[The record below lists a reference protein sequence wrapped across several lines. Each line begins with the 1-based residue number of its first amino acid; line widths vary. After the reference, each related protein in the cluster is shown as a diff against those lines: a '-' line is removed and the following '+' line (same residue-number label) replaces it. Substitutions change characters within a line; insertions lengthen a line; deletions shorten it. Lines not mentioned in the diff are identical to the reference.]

1 MVMVKQKAG
10 EGATY
15 LELANSLAAT
25 FAESPPGARL
35 PSENELAD
43 TEGVSRLT
51 ARAALR
57 ELERRFMVTRI
68 RGKGTFVARRLE
80 IVLSPT
86 SPPSWSESV
95 RRAGGHPETKVLKA
109 ETIRAPAD
117 VRDQLELSR
126 NGRVVA
132 VERLGYVD
140 GLIAQF
146 ARSWFRAD
154 LAPNLEDLLGR
165 GGSIYKLLSS
175 FGYQPRRLWVRS
187 RMDAL
192 PGEVAQHL
200 ELEGYPALWHSSSC
214 VGDRKTGRRLHR
226 GEGWSRPDVIQTCF
240 QLGDPD

>member
-1 MVMVKQKAG
+1 MVKHMAG
-10 EGATY
+10 ENSTY

-25 FAESPPGARL
+25 FAGAPPGARL
-35 PSENELAD
+35 PSENELA
-43 TEGVSRLT
+43 ESQGVSRLT

-86 SPPSWSESV
+86 TPPSWSESV
-95 RRAGGHPETKVLKA
+95 RRAGGHPETKVTKV
-109 ETIRAPAD
+109 ETIRAPAEI
-117 VRDQLELSR
+117 RDQLELAR
-126 NGRVVA
+126 NSRVVV
-132 VERLGYVD
+132 VERLCYVD

-146 ARSWFRAD
+146 GRNWFRTN
-154 LAPNLEDLLGR
+154 LAPNLEDLLAR
-165 GGSIYKLLSS
+165 GGSMYKLLTS

-192 PGEVAQHL
+192 PGEVAKHL

-214 VGDRKTGRRLHR
+214 VADRKTGQRLHR

-240 QLGDPD
+240 QLGDPG